1 VVQSAYKPERPFS
14 PQKAKIM
21 ALGILGGLF
30 CGVLLALGLNAL
42 DHSFKTVDQV
52 EEVLG
57 MPVLGVVPV
66 MREARK
72 SKGPIIV
79 SEDRESVGAEAFRTL
94 RVSLSMLGKAEA
106 RKVFLFTSAVPAEGK
121 TFSSLNFAAILA
133 QQGLRTLLI
142 DADLR
147 KPSVEEYFG
156 TNGAHGTGVTDYLT
170 AQKKFD
176 EIIQTSKIEHLSYIT
191 AGTTAPN
198 PAELLAQG
206 GFPSLLDEA
215 VKQFDRV
222 VVDSAPIHAVS
233 DTLLLVDHVQTVC
246 IVARAAKTPRK
257 SIQRAIHLLRKAGG
271 PVAGIV
277 LNRLPRRGGVGGYYY
292 TAYYDY
298 AYHGKYAKKGV
309 YSAKAK

>member
-1 VVQSAYKPERPFS
+1 
-14 PQKAKIM
+14 
-21 ALGILGGLF
+21 
-30 CGVLLALGLNAL
+30 
-42 DHSFKTVDQV
+42 
-52 EEVLG
+52 

-66 MREARK
+66 MHEARNAK
-72 SKGPIIV
+72 RPIMV
-79 SEDRESVGAEAFRTL
+79 SEDRESPGAEAFRTL

-106 RKVFLFTSAVPAEGK
+106 RKVFLFTSAIPAEGK
-121 TFSSLNFAAILA
+121 TFSSLNYSAILA

-156 TNGAHGTGVTDYLT
+156 TNGNHSIGVTDYLT
-170 AQKKFD
+170 GQKKFD
-176 EIIQTSKIEHLSYIT
+176 DIVQTSKIEHLSYIT

-215 VKQFDRV
+215 VKHFDRV
-222 VVDSAPIHAVS
+222 IVDSAPIHAVS
-233 DTLLLVDHVQTVC
+233 DTLLLVEHVQTVC

-277 LNRLPRRGGVGGYYY
+277 LNRLPRRGGLGYGYYY
-292 TAYYDY
+292 NDYYDY
-298 AYHGKYAKKGV
+298 SYHGKYAQKGV
-309 YSAKAK
+309 YGAK